1 MAKKKD
7 HIERKRKVISFI
19 LICLIIMTLAFI
31 WGNSLDNQIESS
43 HKSMKVLEWIT
54 PVLEWFVGAD
64 KVTEHLV
71 RKLGHFTEFS
81 LLGAE
86 MAGLLIARGR
96 LRLQGFV
103 NCLFVGLSVAV
114 IDETIQIFS
123 QRGSQVQDVL
133 LDFAGAFFGLL
144 LIIVIHQIVRAFRKH
159 KRHS

>member
-1 MAKKKD
+1 M
-7 HIERKRKVISFI
+7 RKRIVISFI
-19 LICLIIMTLAFI
+19 LICLIIITLAFI
-31 WGNSLDNQIESS
+31 WGNSLDNQMESS
-43 HKSMKVLEWIT
+43 RKSMLVLEWIT
-54 PVLEWFVGAD
+54 PVLEWFVGVG

-86 MAGLLIARGR
+86 MAGLLIARRR

-103 NCLFVGLSVAV
+103 NCLFTGLSVVV

-133 LDFAGAFFGLL
+133 LDFAGACFGLL
-144 LIIVIHQIVRAFRKH
+144 LIIVIHQIVMIFQKH
-159 KRHS
+159 K

>member
-1 MAKKKD
+1 MTKKKNR
-7 HIERKRKVISFI
+7 IERKRKVISFI
-19 LICLIIMTLAFI
+19 LICLIILTLAFI
-31 WGNSLDNQIESS
+31 WGNSLDNQMESS
-43 HKSMKVLEWIT
+43 QKSMKVLEWIT
-54 PVLEWFVGAD
+54 PVLEWFVGAG

-86 MAGLLIARGR
+86 MAGLLIARRR
-96 LRLQGFV
+96 LRFQGFV

-123 QRGSQVQDVL
+123 HRGSQVQDVL